1 MNSGVIYASLILSGL
16 CFGSFAGAS
25 MWRLR
30 ARHLKS
36 ENIKNTE
43 SKRLN
48 KLTKSSV
55 LCDRSKCLD
64 CSYTLRWYDMI
75 PIISWV
81 ALRGKCRKCHKPI
94 GYLEP
99 LIEISM
105 ALFFVLSYV
114 FWPYSLDGGM
124 QIVKFIIWLMSGV
137 AMAILFAYDQKW
149 YILPDV
155 ANFSVIGLGI
165 LNAIMTLVMSN
176 NRWSCLVSIVGA
188 LLMLGGLYLALY
200 KLSRGRWVGFGDVKL
215 GFGLALLLAD
225 WRLAFVAL
233 FAANLIGCLVV
244 IPFMMAG
251 RLNRKSHVPFG
262 PLLIIGTV
270 IANLFGGQLVNLYL
284 SMFL

>member
-1 MNSGVIYASLILSGL
+1 MNDAIIYASLILAGL

-30 ARHLKS
+30 AWHLKG

-43 SKRLN
+43 SKSLN
-48 KLTKSSV
+48 KLTKTGILS
-55 LCDRSKCLD
+55 DRSKCLD
-64 CSYTLRWYDMI
+64 CSYTLCWYDMI

-105 ALFFVLSYV
+105 ALFFVMSYV
-114 FWPYSLDGGM
+114 FWPYSLDGGV
-124 QIVKFIIWLMSGV
+124 QFARFIIWLMSGV
-137 AMAILFAYDQKW
+137 GMAILFAYDQKW

-155 ANFSVIGLGI
+155 VNFSVIGLGI
-165 LNAIMTLVMSN
+165 LNAIMTLVMSD
-176 NRWSCLVSIVGA
+176 NRWSCLVSIIGA

>member
-36 ENIKNTE
+36 ENIKNAE
-43 SKRLN
+43 SKKLDKLN
-48 KLTKSSV
+48 ISIV
-55 LCDRSKCLD
+55 LRDRSKCLD
-64 CSYTLRWYDMI
+64 CSYTLCWYDMV
-75 PIISWV
+75 PIISWA

-114 FWPYSLDGGM
+114 FWPYSMEGSA
-124 QIVKFIIWLMSGV
+124 QIIKFIIWLMSGV
-137 AMAILFAYDQKW
+137 GMAVLFAYDQKW
-149 YILPDV
+149 YILPDAV
-155 ANFSVIGLGI
+155 NFSVIGLGVI
-165 LNAIMTLVMSN
+165 NAIITLVVSS
-176 NRWSCLVSIVGA
+176 NRWSCLVSIIGA

-225 WRLAFVAL
+225 WKLAFVAL